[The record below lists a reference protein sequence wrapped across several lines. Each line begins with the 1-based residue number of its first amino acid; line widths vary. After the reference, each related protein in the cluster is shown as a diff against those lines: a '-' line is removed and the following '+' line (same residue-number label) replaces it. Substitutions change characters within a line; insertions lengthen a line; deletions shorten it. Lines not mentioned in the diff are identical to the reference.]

1 MRNSSRGPRRLTS
14 VRALVV
20 LDGDTL
26 GSDAWLAGLAKD
38 ADVVI
43 AADGGANRLP
53 KTGRRPDLVVGD
65 MDALPAE
72 TQRELQRAGA
82 ELETYPAEKDQT
94 DGELALDAALKRGAD
109 EIVVVGAFGGARLDH
124 MVGNLMLLAHEDF
137 AAIDVAL
144 VTEHAT
150 FRALLGPG
158 ILELEGAPGDWVTLE
173 PLSEVARGVATDGLR
188 YPLRHDELV
197 RGSTRGV
204 SNELTERRGSIEVGE
219 GLLLVVTVTRR
230 SIASR

>member
-1 MRNSSRGPRRLTS
+1 

-20 LDGDTL
+20 LDGDPL
-26 GSDAWLAGLAKD
+26 GSDAWLAGLATG

-43 AADGGANRLP
+43 AADGGANRLA
-53 KTGRRPDLVVGD
+53 KAGRRPDLVIGD
-65 MDALPAE
+65 MDALPDG
-72 TQRELQRAGA
+72 TQRELERAGA
-82 ELETYPAEKDQT
+82 KLERYPTEKEET
-94 DGELALDAALKRGAD
+94 DGELALDAAVTRGAD

-124 MVGNLMLLAHEDF
+124 MLGNLMLLAHEDF

-150 FRALLGPG
+150 FRSLLGPG

-188 YPLRHDELV
+188 YPLRHEDLI

-204 SNELTERRGSIEVGE
+204 SNELTERRGSVEVGD
-219 GLLLVVTVTRR
+219 GLLLVATVTRR
-230 SIASR
+230 SVASR